1 MDPRL
6 AAPPAPAARQVD
18 RPHRPWLVF
27 ARIALLILSEAFPW
41 ALQPF
46 IPPDQQGGLY
56 ATGISVPVVLSRG
69 WLDLSAPNAAQVIAI
84 LVLSAVVFLVVPSRW
99 ADVLRRMI
107 GAVALLLFG
116 LFAWRLS
123 QFLSGGLPE
132 GLPGFPAV
140 LRAGFYLG
148 VVGAILLIA
157 APGRKVEASQTRS

>member
-1 MDPRL
+1 
-6 AAPPAPAARQVD
+6 
-18 RPHRPWLVF
+18 VF
-27 ARIALLILSEAFPW
+27 AGIALLILSEAFPW
-41 ALQPF
+41 SLQPF
-46 IPPDQQGGLY
+46 IPADQQGGLY

-69 WLDLSAPNAAQVIAI
+69 SLQLSAPTAAQVIAI
-84 LVLSAVVFLVVPSRW
+84 LVLSAVVFLIVPSRW
-99 ADVLRRMI
+99 ADVLRRVI

-132 GLPGFPAV
+132 GVPGFPAV

-157 APGRKVEASQTRS
+157 APGRKVEASPTRS